1 MLQNEVIIMVELPDL
16 SLLQIE
22 KKKSECSAAIM
33 IFHKEKTQYTTNMQ
47 KYMAVILY
55 KNPFFV

>member
-1 MLQNEVIIMVELPDL
+1 MVELPDL

-55 KNPFFV
+55 KNPFFVWLVM